1 MNNISIC
8 WSSNRYLVIWM
19 NSLWIVN
26 MKYMTL
32 CYDKWCDR
40 RLIHLWMNNISICLS
55 SNRYLVI
62 WMNSLWIV
70 NMKYMTLCYDKWCD
84 RRLIHLWMNNI
95 SICWSSN
102 RYLVIWMNSLWIVNM
117 KYITLIMTIDVTD
130 VWYICEWI
138 IFQCVDLPVD
148 IWSFEWILYE
158 LSTWNIWHFVWQI
171 TWQTFDTFVNE

>member
-19 NSLWIVN
+19 YSLWIIN

-32 CYDKWCDR
+32 C
-40 RLIHLWMNNISICLS
+40 MTNN
-55 SNRYLVI
+55 
-62 WMNSLWIV
+62 M
-70 NMKYMTLCYDKWCD
+70 
-84 RRLIHLWMNNI
+84 
-95 SICWSSN
+95 
-102 RYLVIWMNSLWIVNM
+102 
-117 KYITLIMTIDVTD
+117 TD

-148 IWSFEWILYE
+148 IWSFGWILYELSTWNIWHFVMTNNMTDVWYICEWIIFQYVDLPIDIWSFGWILYE